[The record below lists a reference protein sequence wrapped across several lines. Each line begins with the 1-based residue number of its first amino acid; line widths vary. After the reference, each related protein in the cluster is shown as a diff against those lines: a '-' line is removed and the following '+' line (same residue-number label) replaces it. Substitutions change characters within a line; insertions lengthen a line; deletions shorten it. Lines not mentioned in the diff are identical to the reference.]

1 MKCDWAWTAALLLA
15 AAGCGKKTA
24 PPTEGAPASAPAP
37 AASAAPAPAASAP
50 TPVADAPAPAECR
63 ALARKKL
70 VAIASRAGKAADIA
84 VRDGDVFALFY
95 KELGARIEV
104 VRVPRSGGKVTVLAP
119 FTQNVHPGGLVVG
132 EDAAFYSVN
141 GRLMREPFDG
151 TKTVEIANGLSKGI
165 AVRESDVFAVRC
177 PTRGEQELVRL
188 PVTGGEP
195 SVVAT
200 FEGPKAEKCNVSSLA
215 LDGDAAYVADWA
227 TRRVLRVSMR
237 DKKATELASQQPF
250 PKQIALGDSDVVF
263 QASGGLVSVPKSGGT
278 VKKLASIGSS
288 PDHSVAWDDHD
299 FFIVNED
306 AYSMKASLERMPR
319 AGGDSTVIEWFPVKT
334 VPEGSGV
341 TDVAVDDQCVYVS
354 RWNSALGYSEILA
367 RPKS

>member
-1 MKCDWAWTAALLLA
+1 MRSDWAWTALLLA
-15 AAGCGKKTA
+15 LAGCGKR
-24 PPTEGAPASAPAP
+24 SAPATESTP
-37 AASAAPAPAASAP
+37 APSASGVQAMVSASASAVAPVSDPPPPA
-50 TPVADAPAPAECR
+50 DCK

-70 VAIASRAGKAADIA
+70 IALTSRAGKAADIA
-84 VRDGDVFALFY
+84 LRDGDVFALFY

-104 VRVPRSGGKVTVLAP
+104 VRVPRSGGRVTVLGP
-119 FTQNVHPGGLVVG
+119 FTQSVHPGGLVVG

-151 TKTVEIANGLSKGI
+151 TKPTEIANGLSKGI
-165 AVRESDVFAVRC
+165 AVRGNDLFAVRC

-188 PVTGGEP
+188 PATGGEP
-195 SVVAT
+195 SVVAR
-200 FEGPKAEKCNVSSLA
+200 FDGPKAGKCNVSSIA
-215 LDGDAAYVADWA
+215 LDGDSAFVADWA
-227 TRRVLRVSMR
+227 TRRVLRVGLR
-237 DKKATELASQQPF
+237 DQKTTELATGQPF
-250 PKQIALGDSDVVF
+250 PKRIALGPSDVVF
-263 QASGGLVSVPKSGGT
+263 QASSGLVTVPKSGGPT
-278 VKKLASIGSS
+278 KKLASIGSS

-306 AYSMKASLERMPR
+306 AYSMKASLEQLPR
-319 AGGDSTVIEWFPVKT
+319 SGGDSKVIEWFPVKT

-354 RWNSALGYSEILA
+354 RWNSAAGYSEILA